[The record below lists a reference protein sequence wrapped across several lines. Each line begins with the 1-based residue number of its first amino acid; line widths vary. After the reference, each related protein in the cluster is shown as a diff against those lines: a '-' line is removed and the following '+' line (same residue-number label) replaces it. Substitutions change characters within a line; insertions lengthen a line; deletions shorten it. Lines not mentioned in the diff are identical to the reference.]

1 MSLFIGAL
9 AFPEADLQAQN
20 QVRLGVV
27 LASLLS
33 ATAGMAVLS
42 KAAAARARRE
52 DVLAG

>member
-1 MSLFIGAL
+1 
-9 AFPEADLQAQN
+9 
-20 QVRLGVV
+20 VRLGVV